1 MQSARRWIR
10 LPEILRKPWQ
20 MSHRVESGKT
30 FMIGDHDFT
39 KLLLIP
45 DAYLLH
51 EFPEPDDSEGNPKVG
66 EMITLFVQ
74 TWYCNQLHNIL
85 ILFDVLPNFPFA
97 TSETRDDY
105 YL

>member
-1 MQSARRWIR
+1 
-10 LPEILRKPWQ
+10 

-30 FMIGDHDFT
+30 FMISDHDFT

-51 EFPEPDDSEGNPKVG
+51 EFPEPDGSEGNPKVG

-74 TWYCNQLHNIL
+74 T
-85 ILFDVLPNFPFA
+85 
-97 TSETRDDY
+97 
-105 YL
+105 

>member
-1 MQSARRWIR
+1 
-10 LPEILRKPWQ
+10 
-20 MSHRVESGKT
+20 MSHRIESGKT

-74 TWYCNQLHNIL
+74 T
-85 ILFDVLPNFPFA
+85 
-97 TSETRDDY
+97 
-105 YL
+105 